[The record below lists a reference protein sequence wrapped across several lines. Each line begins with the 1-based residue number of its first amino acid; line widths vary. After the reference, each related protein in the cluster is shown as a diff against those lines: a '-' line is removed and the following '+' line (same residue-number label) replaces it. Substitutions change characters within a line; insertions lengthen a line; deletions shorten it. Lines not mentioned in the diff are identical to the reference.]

1 MFGQISWYSKKA
13 EVKPVYEKDHRNDK
27 QNYRPVSI
35 LSNLS
40 KVSEK
45 LIYSQIYTCMSDK
58 FSKYLAGSRKNHNTQ
73 RALLNMTENWKSNL
87 DKGNKIG
94 AIFMDL
100 SKTFDTLDHFLWTTS
115 Y

>member
-1 MFGQISWYSKKA
+1 
-13 EVKPVYEKDHRNDK
+13 
-27 QNYRPVSI
+27 
-35 LSNLS
+35 
-40 KVSEK
+40 
-45 LIYSQIYTCMSDK
+45 MSDK
-58 FSKYLAGSRKNHNTQ
+58 FSKYLAESRKNHNTQ

-94 AIFMDL
+94 AVFMDL